1 MVRGLALIGFGLGG
15 QRPVG
20 SMPGL
25 AAGSH
30 SPLCPTHGHQPCFHF
45 LELLILPTGWR
56 ECASTWHPAQ
66 SLLIMGPR
74 TCSSVTHR
82 GGCPDA
88 YPSHAGLHHGSC
100 DPGALISGPPITGT
114 HGCPS
119 AVLRISHEEICGSVF
134 ILTKDIPSEP
144 RGGRESYTPFS
155 LIASYRSGETDL
167 GSLI

>member
-56 ECASTWHPAQ
+56 ERASTWLPAE
-66 SLLIMGPR
+66 SLLITGPC
-74 TCSSVTHR
+74 TCSSVPHR

-88 YPSHAGLHHGSC
+88 YPCHAGLHHGSC
-100 DPGALISGPPITGT
+100 DLGALTSGPPIAGPMDVLALCRDS
-114 HGCPS
+114 HIRSS
-119 AVLRISHEEICGSVF
+119 AALYSFLPRTSPQSPEEEGNLHPLLS
-134 ILTKDIPSEP
+134 D
-144 RGGRESYTPFS
+144 
-155 LIASYRSGETDL
+155 
-167 GSLI
+167 

>member
-56 ECASTWHPAQ
+56 ERTSTWLPAE
-66 SLLIMGPR
+66 SLLITGPH
-74 TCSSVTHR
+74 TCSSVPHR

-88 YPSHAGLHHGSC
+88 HPCHAGLHHGSC
-100 DPGALISGPPITGT
+100 DPGALTSGPPIAGT
-114 HGCPS
+114 NRCPS
-119 AVLRISHEEICGSVF
+119 TVPRISHEEFCGSVF
-134 ILTKDIPSEP
+134 ILTQDIPSEP
-144 RGGRESYTPFS
+144 SGGRESMPPS
-155 LIASYRSGETDL
+155 L
-167 GSLI
+167 

>member
-1 MVRGLALIGFGLGG
+1 MVRGLALIGLRLLRG

-56 ECASTWHPAQ
+56 ERASTWLPAE
-66 SLLIMGPR
+66 SLLITGPC
-74 TCSSVTHR
+74 TCSSVPHH

-88 YPSHAGLHHGSC
+88 YPCHAGLHHGSC
-100 DPGALISGPPITGT
+100 DLGALTSGPPIAGPMDVLALCRDS
-114 HGCPS
+114 HIRSS
-119 AVLRISHEEICGSVF
+119 AALYSFLPRTSPQSPEEEGNLHPLLS
-134 ILTKDIPSEP
+134 D
-144 RGGRESYTPFS
+144 
-155 LIASYRSGETDL
+155 
-167 GSLI
+167 